1 MEHLATTLL
10 LEPMLRCGHVLR
22 PPVGGGDGRGAD
34 GRAKGVGSTL
44 PARFPL
50 RRWMN
55 GGSGSVENAV
65 GGETATGELAPGAEQ
80 ADHGRK
86 RSVHLVLLNAVPC
99 SPFQMEAAKGSAT
112 PMGLA
117 SEWAASSAGRTSR
130 NCSGSR

>member
-1 MEHLATTLL
+1 NVLAYSRWRASSQQPPYRSHTQSATKLL
-10 LEPMLRCGHVLR
+10 LKPMLRCGHILE

-34 GRAKGVGSTL
+34 GRARGMGVGSTL

-65 GGETATGELAPGAEQ
+65 GGETAAGERTPGAEQ

-86 RSVHLVLLNAVPC
+86 RSVHRASLDAVRSLRSDGFA
-99 SPFQMEAAKGSAT
+99 SP
-112 PMGLA
+112 
-117 SEWAASSAGRTSR
+117 
-130 NCSGSR
+130 